1 MKKQE
6 KELTIENALFVT
18 GWILMAAATLCV
30 IAYKLFI
37 KDLGQLWLPCVFHE
51 VTGLY
56 CPGCGGTRAVKALL
70 SGSLAGSLWYNPT
83 VPLAVSAFI
92 LFMVT
97 QALER
102 CTGGRIKG
110 IKYRNLYM
118 WLLLAIMLVNCM
130 VRNFLLI
137 RYGIML

>member
-6 KELTIENALFVT
+6 KELTVETALFVT
-18 GWILMAAATLCV
+18 GWILTAVAILCV
-30 IAYKLFI
+30 IAYKLFL
-37 KDLGQLWLPCVFHE
+37 KDLVQFWLPCVFHE

-70 SGSLAGSLWYNPT
+70 GGSLARSFRYNPT
-83 VPLAVSAFI
+83 VPLAALTFI

-97 QALER
+97 QTLER
-102 CTGGRIKG
+102 CTGGRVKG

-118 WLLLAIMLVNCM
+118 WLLLAIMLVNCV

-137 RYGIML
+137 RYGITL